1 MFSKNVAFGAGTT
14 EGKVGKETSPKPAS
28 PKKAL
33 EKSPS
38 RQESKSDYIR
48 PPAKDDASSTLS
60 DTTSV
65 KEPEGSN
72 LEEALTTRELSPSK
86 HIVTGEEVREGN
98 SETVKTDR
106 KPSED
111 AISAAKERYLAR
123 KRIRTT

>member
-14 EGKVGKETSPKPAS
+14 EGKVAKETSPKPAS

-38 RQESKSDYIR
+38 RQESENDIIR
-48 PPAKDDASSTLS
+48 PPPKDDAFSTLS
-60 DTTSV
+60 
-65 KEPEGSN
+65 EPEGSN
-72 LEEALTTRELSPSK
+72 LEEALTTRKLSPSK
-86 HIVTGEEVREGN
+86 PIDSREEVQEGN
-98 SETVKTDR
+98 TETVKTDR